1 MVFGGLEMA
10 SSAMKLG
17 RDESMTGDE
26 RKVREWIARFRGWRG
41 RRFPKGKKVEKGA
54 TPDVNRENVPLLGG
68 RNRIPSGVAGD
79 ASLASRCKKLHPSGT
94 SAGAGGARS
103 VETSTQ
109 CGAMWR
115 SISDAYSRGYQDGFA
130 AAAPRSDSGNPFS
143 DEHATIS
150 QITNRGTGSETES
163 ATPHE
168 LMKRG
173 FKLGWNKA
181 WKAIREAGWT
191 QGCQYCSQTLRHRNV
206 VPQMKGVDLGGEF
219 QRVGAQA
226 TFI

>member
-1 MVFGGLEMA
+1 M
-10 SSAMKLG
+10 S
-17 RDESMTGDE
+17 
-26 RKVREWIARFRGWRG
+26 
-41 RRFPKGKKVEKGA
+41 RR
-54 TPDVNRENVPLLGG
+54 N
-68 RNRIPSGVAGD
+68 
-79 ASLASRCKKLHPSGT
+79 KLHLSGI
-94 SAGAGGARS
+94 SAGAGDAAS
-103 VETSTQ
+103 ANISTQ
-109 CGAMWR
+109 RDAMWE

-143 DEHATIS
+143 DGYATIS
-150 QITNRGTGSETES
+150 SNNNRNTRSESES
-163 ATPHE
+163 TTPRE

-191 QGCQYCSQTLRHRNV
+191 QGCQYCSQTLRHRDV
-206 VPQMKGVDLGGEF
+206 VPQMRGVDLGGEF